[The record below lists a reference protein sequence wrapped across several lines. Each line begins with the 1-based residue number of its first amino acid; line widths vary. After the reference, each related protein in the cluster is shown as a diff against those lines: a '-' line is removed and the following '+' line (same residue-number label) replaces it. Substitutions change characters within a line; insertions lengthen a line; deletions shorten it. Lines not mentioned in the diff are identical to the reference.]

1 MVTPYPGPRA
11 RRVLE
16 RLRAAEGS
24 GLRTSGADD
33 PLVVETASGSIIR
46 DPDGNAFVD
55 LYASFA
61 AANLGHAHPEVT
73 AAIREQA
80 GRATHISSGFGSEIR
95 ADLVEALV
103 SIAPAGL
110 DRVVLGVTGADAN
123 ETAIKLARS
132 ATGRREII
140 AFSGGYFGR
149 LAGVVGVDG
158 KASFRSAAGLPPDA
172 HFFPYP
178 YPYRWRH
185 GPAEAAG
192 AAALELVREALE
204 SPASG
209 LGPVA
214 VVVIEPVQGNGGVVV
229 PPPDFLPGLRRICDE
244 HGILLVFDEVQSGF
258 GRTGRLWAGEHW
270 DVVPDLLTVGKGI
283 GGGMAVSAVLGG
295 EAILGR
301 WKPGTHTSTFLTNA
315 VNLAAA
321 RTAIGVM
328 TRERLWERSAALG
341 AELLD
346 RLRSDLVDVPWVGEV
361 RGLGLFVGIEIVAD
375 RGTRAPDPGHSLR
388 IREAA
393 LRAGVVVGGGGHF
406 ENVVKLAPP
415 LTIDRDLLAAGVDV
429 AVAVIRGTA

>member
-1 MVTPYPGPRA
+1 M
-11 RRVLE
+11 
-16 RLRAAEGS
+16 
-24 GLRTSGADD
+24 
-33 PLVVETASGSIIR
+33 
-46 DPDGNAFVD
+46 
-55 LYASFA
+55 
-61 AANLGHAHPEVT
+61 
-73 AAIREQA
+73 
-80 GRATHISSGFGSEIR
+80 
-95 ADLVEALV
+95 
-103 SIAPAGL
+103 
-110 DRVVLGVTGADAN
+110 
-123 ETAIKLARS
+123 
-132 ATGRREII
+132 
-140 AFSGGYFGR
+140 
-149 LAGVVGVDG
+149 
-158 KASFRSAAGLPPDA
+158 
-172 HFFPYP
+172 
-178 YPYRWRH
+178 
-185 GPAEAAG
+185 
-192 AAALELVREALE
+192 REALE

-214 VVVIEPVQGNGGVVV
+214 AVVIEPVQGNGGVVV

-321 RTAIGVM
+321 RAAIGVM

-375 RGTRAPDPGHSLR
+375 RGTRAPDPDHSLR

>member
-16 RLRAAEGS
+16 RLRAVEGS

-80 GRATHISSGFGSEIR
+80 GRATHISSGFGSEVR

-158 KASFRSAAGLPPDA
+158 KASFRSAAGLRPDA

-214 VVVIEPVQGNGGVVV
+214 AVVIEPVQGNGGVVV

-321 RTAIGVM
+321 RAAIGVM

>member
-11 RRVLE
+11 RRVLA

-24 GLRTSGADD
+24 GLRTSGTDD
-33 PLVVETASGSIIR
+33 PLVVESASGSVIR

-61 AANLGHAHPEVT
+61 AATLGHAHPEVT
-73 AAIREQA
+73 QAIREQA
-80 GRATHISSGFGSEIR
+80 GRATHISSGFGSEVR
-95 ADLVEALV
+95 ADLVESLLA
-103 SIAPAGL
+103 IAPTGL
-110 DRVVLGVTGADAN
+110 DRVVLGITGADAN

-149 LAGVVGVDG
+149 LSGVVGVDG

-172 HFFPYP
+172 HFFPFP

-185 GPAEAAG
+185 GPREAAG
-192 AAALELVREALE
+192 PAALALVEEALE

-214 VVVIEPVQGNGGVVV
+214 AMVVEPIQGNGGVVV
-229 PPPDFLPGLRRICDE
+229 PPPDFLAGLRRLCDA
-244 HGILLVFDEVQSGF
+244 HGILLVFDEIQSGF

-270 DVVPDLLTVGKGI
+270 GVVPDLMTVGKGI
-283 GGGMAVSAVLGG
+283 GGGMAVSAVLGRA
-295 EAILGR
+295 AILGH

-321 RTAIGVM
+321 QAAIRVM

-341 AELLD
+341 SDLID
-346 RLRSDLVDVPWVGEV
+346 RLGRELDDLPWVGEV
-361 RGLGLFVGIEIVAD
+361 RGLGLFTGIEIVAD
-375 RGTRAPDPGHSLR
+375 RTSRAPDPAHALR
-388 IREAA
+388 IRDAA
-393 LRAGVVVGGGGHF
+393 LSAGVILGGGGHF
-406 ENVVKLAPP
+406 ENVIKLAPP
-415 LTIDRDLLAAGVDV
+415 LTIDPGLLAAGVDV
-429 AVAVIRGTA
+429 ASAAIRGTA

>member
-1 MVTPYPGPRA
+1 VTPYPGPRA

-24 GLRTSGADD
+24 GLRTSAADS
-33 PLVVETASGSIIR
+33 PLVVETAAGSVIH

-61 AANLGHAHPEVT
+61 AANLGHAHPEVV

-80 GRATHISSGFGSEIR
+80 GRAIHVSSGFGSEIR
-95 ADLVEALV
+95 ADVVEALLAM
-103 SIAPAGL
+103 APAGL
-110 DRVVLGVTGADAN
+110 DRVVLGITGADAN

-149 LAGVVGVDG
+149 LSGVVGVDG
-158 KASFRSAAGLPPDA
+158 KAGLRAASGLPPDA
-172 HFFPYP
+172 HFFPFP

-185 GPAEAAG
+185 GPREAAG
-192 AAALELVREALE
+192 AAALELLEEALQ

-214 VVVIEPVQGNGGVVV
+214 AIVVEPVQGNGGVVI
-229 PPPDFLPGLRRICDE
+229 PPAEFLPGLRRLCDE

-270 DVVPDLLTVGKGI
+270 GVVPDLMTVGKGI
-283 GGGMAVSAVLGG
+283 GGGMAVSAVLGR
-295 EAILGR
+295 ESILGR

-315 VNLAAA
+315 VNMAAA
-321 RTAIGVM
+321 RAALGVM
-328 TRERLWERSAALG
+328 SRDRLWERSAHLG
-341 AELLD
+341 AGLLAGLQ
-346 RLRSDLVDVPWVGEV
+346 RDLGDLPWVGEV

-375 RGTRAPDPGHSLR
+375 RESRRPDPVRALR

-393 LRAGVVVGGGGHF
+393 LSTGVVIGGGGHF
-406 ENVVKLAPP
+406 ENVIKLAPP
-415 LTIDRDLLAAGVDV
+415 LTIAPDLLAAGVQATV
-429 AVAVIRGTA
+429 AAIRGTA